1 MLFFEC
7 SGIKQGD
14 VMMNEAFIKAM
25 EDKKLT
31 GYALSHESGVPY
43 TTINRL
49 TRGILDINR
58 CESEAVS
65 RLSLVLGKKM
75 EELLNPYAVMNK
87 VEGKYKKIH
96 YTWEAGEDGRMML
109 KFLYKKNEVKIVTE
123 NEFKIPGRKN
133 TYKYAAGA
141 YIDKYIKGQNI

>member
-14 VMMNEAFIKAM
+14 VFMNEAFIKAM

-96 YTWEAGEDGRMML
+96 YTWEVGEDGRMVL
-109 KFLYKKNEVKIVTE
+109 KFLYKKNEVKIFTE
-123 NEFKIPGRKN
+123 NEFRIPGRKN

-141 YIDKYIKGQNI
+141 YIDKYIKDQNV

>member
-1 MLFFEC
+1 
-7 SGIKQGD
+7 
-14 VMMNEAFIKAM
+14 MNEAFIKAM

-96 YTWEAGEDGRMML
+96 YTWEAGEDGRMVL

-123 NEFKIPGRKN
+123 NEFRIPGRKN

-141 YIDKYIKGQNI
+141 YIDKYIKDQNI